1 MRSPSITTATL
12 ISLKHRCLP
21 SAPSALPIRS
31 LLRLERCNSKL
42 DQGMKC
48 LALASKRHPLK
59 ARGFARM
66 AQATR
71 STQARPILFMERT
84 ATIRSPLFICTT
96 SKRTLLLRA
105 HTALFRRF
113 LPNTPL
119 PMRANQRDSVLSR
132 QRTAMQNRRLNK
144 PHAQE
149 RAMPPAPGRDRTP
162 GIPQASPQS
171 SARKLHRNPTT
182 TRTTLL
188 QVDATKHPTHKPLH
202 LRISSHSLPPR
213 STHANALKHG
223 HA

>member
-1 MRSPSITTATL
+1 
-12 ISLKHRCLP
+12 
-21 SAPSALPIRS
+21 
-31 LLRLERCNSKL
+31 
-42 DQGMKC
+42 MKC

-71 STQARPILFMERT
+71 STQARPILLVERT
-84 ATIRSPLFICTT
+84 ATVRSPLFICTT

-113 LPNTPL
+113 LPITPL

-149 RAMPPAPGRDRTP
+149 RPMPPTPDRDRTP
-162 GIPQASPQS
+162 DIPQASPQS
-171 SARKLHRNPTT
+171 NTRKPHRNPTT

-188 QVDATKHPTHKPLH
+188 QVGATKHPTHKQLH
-202 LRISSHSLPPR
+202 LRISSRSLPLR
-213 STHANALKHG
+213 STRASALKHG
-223 HA
+223 RA

>member
-12 ISLKHRCLP
+12 ISLKRRCLL
-21 SAPSALPIRS
+21 SAPSAPPIRS

-42 DQGMKC
+42 DQDRKH

-71 STQARPILFMERT
+71 FTQAKPILCAER
-84 ATIRSPLFICTT
+84 IPMVRSPLFTRMT
-96 SKRTLLLRA
+96 NKRTLLLRA
-105 HTALFRRF
+105 RTALFRRF
-113 LPNTPL
+113 LPITPL

-149 RAMPPAPGRDRTP
+149 RPMPPTPDRDRTP
-162 GIPQASPQS
+162 DIPQASPQS
-171 SARKLHRNPTT
+171 NTRKPHRNPTT

-188 QVDATKHPTHKPLH
+188 QVGATKHPTHKQLH
-202 LRISSHSLPPR
+202 LRISSRSLPLR
-213 STHANALKHG
+213 STRASALKHG
-223 HA
+223 RA

>member
-12 ISLKHRCLP
+12 ISLKRRCLL
-21 SAPSALPIRS
+21 SAPSAPPIRS

-42 DQGMKC
+42 DQDRKH

-71 STQARPILFMERT
+71 FTQAKPILCAER
-84 ATIRSPLFICTT
+84 IPMVRSPLFICTT

-105 HTALFRRF
+105 RTALFRRF
-113 LPNTPL
+113 LPITPL

-144 PHAQE
+144 LRAQGL
-149 RAMPPAPGRDRTP
+149 PTLPTPGRDRTP
-162 GIPQASPQS
+162 DIPQASPQS
-171 SARKLHRNPTT
+171 NTRKPHRNPTT

-188 QVDATKHPTHKPLH
+188 QVGATKHLTHKPLH
-202 LRISSHSLPPR
+202 LRISSRSLPLR
-213 STHANALKHG
+213 STRASALKHG
-223 HA
+223 RA

>member
-71 STQARPILFMERT
+71 FTQARPILFVERT
-84 ATIRSPLFICTT
+84 ATVRSPLFTRMT
-96 SKRTLLLRA
+96 NKRTLLLRA
-105 HTALFRRF
+105 RTALFRRF
-113 LPNTPL
+113 LPITPR

-149 RAMPPAPGRDRTP
+149 RPMPPTPDRDRTP

-171 SARKLHRNPTT
+171 STRKLRRNPTT

-188 QVDATKHPTHKPLH
+188 QVGATKHPTHKQLH
-202 LRISSHSLPPR
+202 LRISSRSLPLR
-213 STHANALKHG
+213 STRASALKHG
-223 HA
+223 RA